1 MLLKPFKFSFLRPLL
16 RAARGDASLIILP
29 PHLPSAASPSPTPP
43 AAIPLECTFHA
54 FRHCSPRYLRLF
66 SAGVPSFLRS
76 LLAPTETDHLMHC
89 MPQRAK

>member
-29 PHLPSAASPSPTPP
+29 PHLPSAASPSLPQAPSR
-43 AAIPLECTFHA
+43 LECTFHA